1 MEGSLDL
8 KGRIIL
14 VTGGGGTGVGAGV
27 CKVLS
32 QLGAT
37 VILNELDLAKA
48 EQAAKQYPGAVPVAA
63 DISKSE
69 EIARMFEQVEREVG
83 LITGLV
89 NNAGVGLCKVAHE
102 ASEEQFERLYD
113 IDVKGVWLVSKAFTQ
128 RLIAKGEFGNIVNVS
143 SIHAHSTWSRYAI
156 YASAKAAVEG
166 LTRGMAMELGS
177 KGIRV
182 NAIGPGYV
190 PAEQN
195 YDLIRTWTDDPEKWE
210 KDFIRDQQ
218 AINYEIQPVDCGNT
232 AAFLLSDLSRAI
244 TGQTLYVDAG
254 LTSLGINRSS
264 TGIID
269 T

>member
-1 MEGSLDL
+1 MEDFLDL

-27 CKVLS
+27 CNVLS
-32 QLGAT
+32 RLGAT

-48 EQAAKQYPGAVPVAA
+48 QKAAKQYPGAIPVAA

-69 EIARMFEQVEREVG
+69 EIIRMFEQVEREVG
-83 LITGLV
+83 LISDLV

-102 ASEEQFERLYD
+102 ANEEQFQQLYD
-113 IDVKGVWLVSKAFTQ
+113 IDVKGVWLVSKTFTR
-128 RLIAKGEFGNIVNVS
+128 RLIAKGKSGNIVNVS

-166 LTRGMAMELGS
+166 LTRGMAMELGP

-195 YDLIRTWTDDPEKWE
+195 YGLIRTWTDDPEKWE
-210 KDFIRDQQ
+210 KEFIKDQQ
-218 AINYEIQPVDCGNT
+218 AVNYGIQPDDCGNA

-244 TGQTLYVDAG
+244 TGQTLYVDGG

-264 TGIID
+264 TEKID